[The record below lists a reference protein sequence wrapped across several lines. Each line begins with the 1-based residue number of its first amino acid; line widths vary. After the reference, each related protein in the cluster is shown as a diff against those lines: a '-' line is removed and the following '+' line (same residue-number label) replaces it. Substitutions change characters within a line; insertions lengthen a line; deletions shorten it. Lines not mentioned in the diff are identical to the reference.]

1 MSWAS
6 GGTVASAMP
15 VSAIE
20 FRDVSFARPGAPP
33 ILDRFSLVVEAGDV
47 LALVGRSG
55 AGKST
60 LLKLINRL
68 LEPDAGAVFVE
79 GRATLEWEPIQLRRR
94 VGYVL
99 QEVGLFPHM
108 SVADNVAVVPRLE
121 RWTPE
126 RTAARVDQLLDLV
139 GLSPRLFAARWPD
152 ELSGGQR
159 QRVGVA
165 RALAVDPPV
174 LLMDEPFGAL
184 DPLTRAELHAEFRR
198 IQSRV
203 RKTVIIVTHD
213 MGEAFALGDRVGVL
227 DEGHLVTCDLP
238 HRVAASNDIR
248 VRRLLD
254 ALPSVPRAH
263 TDEAAAEHPS
273 ETGRTASAPPG
284 DGR

>member
-1 MSWAS
+1 
-6 GGTVASAMP
+6 MP
-15 VSAIE
+15 DPAIE
-20 FRDVSFARPGAPP
+20 FRDVTFARPPALPV
-33 ILDRFSLVVEAGDV
+33 LDRFNLTVEAGEV
-47 LALVGRSG
+47 VAMVGRSG
-55 AGKST
+55 AGKTT
-60 LLKLINRL
+60 LLKLVNRL
-68 LEPDAGAVFVE
+68 LLPQAGAVLVQ
-79 GRATLEWEPIQLRRR
+79 GRDTRDWEPIQLRRR
-94 VGYVL
+94 TGYVL

-108 SVADNVAVVPRLE
+108 TVGGNVSVVPRLE
-121 RWTPE
+121 RWPPE
-126 RTAARVDQLLDLV
+126 RVDRRVSELLELV
-139 GLSPRLFAARWPD
+139 GLNAQQFGPRWPD

-263 TDEAAAEHPS
+263 TDAEAAERPS
-273 ETGRTASAPPG
+273 ERGRTASAPRG

>member
-1 MSWAS
+1 
-6 GGTVASAMP
+6 MP
-15 VSAIE
+15 DPAIE
-20 FRDVSFARPGAPP
+20 FREVTFARPPALPV
-33 ILDRFSLVVEAGDV
+33 LDRFRLTVEAGEV
-47 LALVGRSG
+47 VAMVGRSG
-55 AGKST
+55 AGKTT
-60 LLKLINRL
+60 LLKLVNRL
-68 LEPDAGAVFVE
+68 LLPQAGAVLVQ
-79 GRATLEWEPIQLRRR
+79 GRDTRDWEPIQLRRR
-94 VGYVL
+94 IGYVL

-108 SVADNVAVVPRLE
+108 TVGGNVSVVPRLE
-121 RWTPE
+121 RWPPE
-126 RTAARVDQLLDLV
+126 RVDRRVSELLELV
-139 GLSPRLFAARWPD
+139 GLNAQQFGPRWPD

-263 TDEAAAEHPS
+263 TDAAAAEHPS
-273 ETGRTASAPPG
+273 ESGRTASAPPG